1 MRDGTFQGLFA
12 TANAGFQHLTAEPF
26 TFVLGTKAEP
36 SIFAARHGHSKQQS
50 FSCLQRMCNGSHKSS
65 GVCPELCVMGELC
78 LMCTYVSCLVISQAC
93 S

>member
-36 SIFAARHGHSKQQS
+36 SIFAA
-50 FSCLQRMCNGSHKSS
+50 
-65 GVCPELCVMGELC
+65 
-78 LMCTYVSCLVISQAC
+78 
-93 S
+93 